1 MNLIT
6 LRRNGMRLRGA
17 AKGSAEIPGDKL
29 VYKLGKCLYGNLINK
44 SRGDKVYK
52 FLGTDC
58 DFCGPILHPR
68 FLNMYNN
75 AQQNKL
81 NLVIAIKMDSM
92 KNLAEVK
99 KLNVLTKQKKT
110 VKLCWSRSIML
121 VYFKLKTKQ

>member
-1 MNLIT
+1 
-6 LRRNGMRLRGA
+6 MRLRGA

-44 SRGDKVYK
+44 SRGDKPHK
-52 FLGTDC
+52 FLGTDY

-68 FLNMYNN
+68 LLNMYNN
-75 AQQNKL
+75 AQQSKL
-81 NLVIAIKMDSM
+81 NLVIAIKTDSM

-110 VKLCWSRSIML
+110 VKLCWTRSIML